1 MSSTTCDAVEERLAA
16 LSIDGNAGSGVGASV
31 SSASTGTDARMND
44 EDAANGKP
52 LQMIQLPPEMVAI
65 VLLHA
70 DFSEIPNVSLVS
82 KEWNSAI
89 KSGEDE
95 HYLYL
100 LRRHKT
106 VLSKFS
112 DKVLEADGGISP
124 AAAPAATDTAVGLNA
139 NVGGDGNQID
149 ANRGDDNTN
158 DDDDRP
164 KPSPKW
170 KMIFRR
176 ALFIMK
182 MAHNP
187 RLRLNMLDG
196 PNNRTTIPEPRAKS
210 SYSFSTN
217 IRVLTNDPNQGTD
230 FNIAPDAVS
239 GSDFDPDGCLPVEI
253 TRNHLCPIPTS
264 KLTKGFMWISLR
276 HSQSRNVP
284 PVIFRGSYTS
294 VDELKFKKRYKWKD
308 MELPNGDLVVM
319 GRRLCISTRNHVE
332 SHANG
337 GRAKIRFRFD
347 MESLPIGND
356 SAEKE
361 MFQDLSQ
368 LEVLRIMESILFVNG
383 PRVFIERAKSD
394 AKHSTSVAASAASTS
409 ASLGRHSQGTT
420 TINTTNSLLPPSSF
434 ANTEA
439 AVARTA
445 AAFEQISLD
454 MAEHRKSLAMYRRRV
469 PSAQERERR
478 RRLYSSRRGRFQ
490 TTPGSSGPNFL
501 GPDTAASGATSAVA
515 AGPLAEPAVSP
526 AADSQQEQI
535 FRFGSGTASHFG
547 ASPSSTGDS
556 PQQQQQP
563 FRFGSEAAA
572 PAPTGAAASSGDAPQ
587 QQQPFRFGFSQP
599 FRFGS
604 GSAAPSPS
612 LQAEAARRFV
622 ESRRSRARSSTVIND
637 SNTMDDGPNETEA
650 DDGDVGDH
658 VAV

>member
-16 LSIDGNAGSGVGASV
+16 LPIDGSAGSGVGASV

-52 LQMIQLPPEMVAI
+52 LQMIQLPPEVVAI

-124 AAAPAATDTAVGLNA
+124 AATPAATDTAVGLNA

-158 DDDDRP
+158 DDDDDDDDDDRP

-337 GRAKIRFRFD
+337 GRVKIRFRFD

-356 SAEKE
+356 TAEKE

-368 LEVLRIMESILFVNG
+368 VEVLRVMESILFVNG
-383 PRVFIERAKSD
+383 PRVFTERAKTDGKNSS
-394 AKHSTSVAASAASTS
+394 AAAAAASTSVS

-420 TINTTNSLLPPSSF
+420 TINTTNSLLPPPSF
-434 ANTEA
+434 ANAEA
-439 AVARTA
+439 AVSRTA
-445 AAFEQISLD
+445 AAFEQLSLEL
-454 MAEHRKSLAMYRRRV
+454 AENRESLAMHRQRV
-469 PSAQERERR
+469 SALERERR
-478 RRLYSSRRGRFQ
+478 RRLF
-490 TTPGSSGPNFL
+490 
-501 GPDTAASGATSAVA
+501 
-515 AGPLAEPAVSP
+515 
-526 AADSQQEQI
+526 
-535 FRFGSGTASHFG
+535 
-547 ASPSSTGDS
+547 PS
-556 PQQQQQP
+556 
-563 FRFGSEAAA
+563 
-572 PAPTGAAASSGDAPQ
+572 AASSGDAQ
-587 QQQPFRFGFSQP
+587 QQQQP

-604 GSAAPSPS
+604 GSAAPS
-612 LQAEAARRFV
+612 LQASIEAARARFV
-622 ESRRSRARSSTVIND
+622 DSRRRRAGSSNVNS
-637 SNTMDDGPNETEA
+637 SNTTTDHEPSESEV
-650 DDGDVGDH
+650 DDGDGGDH
-658 VAV
+658 VDVAV

>member
-1 MSSTTCDAVEERLAA
+1 MSSATCDEVEERLVA
-16 LSIDGNAGSGVGASV
+16 LSIDGSAGSGVGASV
-31 SSASTGTDARMND
+31 SSASTATDPRMN
-44 EDAANGKP
+44 AANGKP
-52 LQMIQLPPEMVAI
+52 LQMIQLPPEVVAI

-70 DFSEIPNVSLVS
+70 DFSEIPNVALVS
-82 KEWNSAI
+82 KEWNSAL

-112 DKVLEADGGISP
+112 DKVLECDGGISP
-124 AAAPAATDTAVGLNA
+124 AATTAATDTDTAVGPNA
-139 NVGGDGNQID
+139 NVGGDGNQIV
-149 ANRGDDNTN
+149 ASHGDNNTN
-158 DDDDRP
+158 ADDDDDNFRP

-170 KMIFRR
+170 KLIFRR

-187 RLRLNMLDG
+187 LLRLNMLDG
-196 PNNRTTIPEPRAKS
+196 PNNRTTIPEPRPKT

-239 GSDFDPDGCLPVEI
+239 GSDIDPDGCLPVEI

-337 GRAKIRFRFD
+337 GRVKIRFRFD
-347 MESLPIGND
+347 MESLPLGND
-356 SAEKE
+356 TADKE
-361 MFQDLSQ
+361 MFHDLSQ
-368 LEVLRIMESILFVNG
+368 LEVLRIIESILFVNG
-383 PRVFIERAKSD
+383 PRVFIERAKTD
-394 AKHSTSVAASAASTS
+394 AKHSASAAASAASTS
-409 ASLGRHSQGTT
+409 ASSGRHSQGTT
-420 TINTTNSLLPPSSF
+420 TINTTNSLLPPTSF

-445 AAFEQISLD
+445 AAFEQLSLD
-454 MAEHRKSLAMYRRRV
+454 MAENRESLAMYRRRV
-469 PSAQERERR
+469 PSALERERR
-478 RRLYSSRRGRFQ
+478 RRLFFFPPW
-490 TTPGSSGPNFL
+490 TIPNFT
-501 GPDTAASGATSAVA
+501 G
-515 AGPLAEPAVSP
+515 
-526 AADSQQEQI
+526 QQRI
-535 FRFGSGTASHFG
+535 KF
-547 ASPSSTGDS
+547 
-556 PQQQQQP
+556 
-563 FRFGSEAAA
+563 
-572 PAPTGAAASSGDAPQ
+572 
-587 QQQPFRFGFSQP
+587 
-599 FRFGS
+599 
-604 GSAAPSPS
+604 
-612 LQAEAARRFV
+612 L
-622 ESRRSRARSSTVIND
+622 RA
-637 SNTMDDGPNETEA
+637 
-650 DDGDVGDH
+650 
-658 VAV
+658 